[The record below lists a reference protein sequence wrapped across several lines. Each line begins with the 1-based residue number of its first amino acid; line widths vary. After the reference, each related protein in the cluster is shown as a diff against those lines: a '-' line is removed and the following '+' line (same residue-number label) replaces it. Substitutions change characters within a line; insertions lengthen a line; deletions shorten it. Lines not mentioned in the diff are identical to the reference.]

1 MTGRNRR
8 LIFFAT
14 KVGQEFESP
23 GARQAAESS
32 RFYDLLRSH
41 TITVQN
47 RQAALRHSPL
57 LHARDDGG
65 AENCTRRSSTVLPF
79 LFGPR
84 GGFHSEFGQFAN
96 LSDSRLRYFF
106 GVAAAAR

>member
-1 MTGRNRR
+1 MGH
-8 LIFFAT
+8 
-14 KVGQEFESP
+14 
-23 GARQAAESS
+23 
-32 RFYDLLRSH
+32 LLRSH

-84 GGFHSEFGQFAN
+84 GGFRSEFGQFAN

-106 GVAAAAR
+106 GVAAAEPVFSRTSYDGVEKKLVP